1 MKKLPTVSLIIPTCN
16 WPGALE
22 LTLLSVQEQKQLPD
36 KVIIAGY
43 QSDNDTKK
51 LIEQFESRLGIP
63 LLHIEPVTGTLCRA
77 AILNKSVEKS
87 GTEYIVQ
94 VESGTILHPDVI
106 RDHLQFARPMSF
118 VTSSSAL
125 ISERHSQAMLSDK
138 KQRLP
143 AWSGHLKH
151 RLNALR
157 LKPISRFFAKPGF
170 DVSSWEGAMAAYWR
184 QDFLKVNGYNKKINT
199 RKQGEWELAARFAN
213 NEIAHIKLRFAA
225 LQFQLS
231 QEKTLIKS
239 GEDKTEAEDKTHLV
253 ESTISNKVKYCKSGL
268 LDLSQKEAEERFIRS
283 AQGKISATIITY
295 NEEENIEKCI
305 RSLTGVADEI
315 IVVDSY
321 SEDQTENICKR
332 YPVTFIK
339 NPFEGHIQ
347 QKQFALSLASHR
359 YVLSLD
365 ADEYLSETLQSSIC
379 RVKDQLAYQGYS
391 MNRRNF
397 YRGKCI
403 NHAGWYPD
411 NRVRLFNKEKARW
424 GGQNPHDI
432 IVMDNPDYT
441 FHLKGDLYHNTLN
454 SLEEHQ
460 RQTENYARIAA
471 DYKFEHGLNK
481 NTAFLKMLFSP
492 LSKFFTM
499 YIMKLGFLDGSYG
512 LRICYEEFKCT
523 YKKYK
528 LLADRYKMQGK
539 SGP

>member
-1 MKKLPTVSLIIPTCN
+1 MKKLPSVSLIISTCS

-22 LTLLSVQEQKQLPD
+22 VTLSSVQEQKQLPD
-36 KVIIAGY
+36 QVIIAGY
-43 QSDNDTKK
+43 ESDKDTKK
-51 LIEQFESRLGIP
+51 LIDRFKSRLGIP
-63 LLHIEPVTGTLCRA
+63 LLPIELVTGPLCRA

-87 GTEYIVQ
+87 ETEYIVQ
-94 VESGTILHPDVI
+94 AESGTILHPQLI

-118 VTSSSAL
+118 VTGSSAL
-125 ISERHSQAMLSDK
+125 IDKRYSKAMLSGK

-157 LKPISRFFAKPGF
+157 IKPITWLFAKPGF
-170 DVSSWEGAMAAYWR
+170 DVSIWQGAMAAYWR
-184 QDFLKVNGYNKKINT
+184 QDFLKVNGYNEKINA
-199 RKQGEWELAARFAN
+199 RKEGEWELAARFAN
-213 NEIAHIKLRFAA
+213 NEIAQIKLRFAA
-225 LQFQLS
+225 VQFQLS
-231 QEKTLIKS
+231 RENNLTKP
-239 GEDKTEAEDKTHLV
+239 GEDKTQAEDKTHLV
-253 ESTISNKVKYCKSGL
+253 EDTISDKVKYCKSGL

-295 NEEENIEKCI
+295 NEQENIEKCI

-321 SEDQTENICKR
+321 SEDQTEDICKR
-332 YPVTFIK
+332 YPVTFIQ

-365 ADEYLSETLQSSIC
+365 ADEYLSEALQTSIR
-379 RVKDQLAYQGYS
+379 RVKDQLVYQGYS

-397 YRGKCI
+397 YRGKSI

-411 NRVRLFNKEKARW
+411 DRVRLFNKEKARW

-441 FHLKGDLYHNTLN
+441 LHLKGDLYHDTLN

-471 DYKFEHGLNK
+471 NYKFEHGLHK
-481 NTAFLKMLFSP
+481 NTAYLKMLFSP

-499 YIMKLGFLDGSYG
+499 YIMKLGFLDGGYG
-512 LRICYEEFKCT
+512 LRICYEELKCT

-528 LLADRYKMQGK
+528 LLTEKYKMEGK
-539 SGP
+539 ARP